1 MSCKRIAVGAKNLG
15 TCREVSAV
23 SGSAMPPD
31 RPYESQTGSD
41 CRMQGENQYQA
52 KRTAPAC
59 KLHAGAAYETQDD
72 LKSV

>member
-1 MSCKRIAVGAKNLG
+1 
-15 TCREVSAV
+15 
-23 SGSAMPPD
+23 
-31 RPYESQTGSD
+31 
-41 CRMQGENQYQA
+41 MQGENQYQA